1 MTEEKHYLTEEGLK
15 DLQEQYNY
23 LVHVVREEITE
34 ELKAAR
40 AQGDLSE
47 NADYDA
53 ARDRQGKNEGDIREL
68 EYMLNN
74 YVLID
79 TKKGVIKTVKIGV
92 SVKIEF
98 NDTKKVETY
107 QIVGTTEADPLNGR
121 LSNVSP
127 LAEALLD
134 KKVGAVATVNVEK
147 PYKVTILSI
156 FTGKEEE

>member
-68 EYMLNN
+68 EYRNSEQR
-74 YVLID
+74 
-79 TKKGVIKTVKIGV
+79 KTY
-92 SVKIEF
+92 IE
-98 NDTKKVETY
+98 N
-107 QIVGTTEADPLNGR
+107 IL
-121 LSNVSP
+121 SP
-127 LAEALLD
+127 L
-134 KKVGAVATVNVEK
+134 
-147 PYKVTILSI
+147 ILISI
-156 FTGKEEE
+156 FFEEGKNKF

>member
-53 ARDRQGKNEGDIREL
+53 ARDRQAKIEARIREL
-68 EYMLNN
+68 ESMLNN
-74 YVLID
+74 IEIINE
-79 TKKGVIKTVKIGV
+79 KKKSKRVGLGSIVKIKELDT
-92 SVKIEF
+92 SDEIE
-98 NDTKKVETY
+98 Y
-107 QIVGTTEADPLNGR
+107 SIVGSVEADPLNGK

-127 LAEALLD
+127 LALAMIDKMAGNVVTVRVEAPYE
-134 KKVGAVATVNVEK
+134 VEIISVK
-147 PYKVTILSI
+147 
-156 FTGKEEE
+156 